1 MRILGA
7 VIAMTMAAGAI
18 AQSLDDGFEALR
30 RLDFDRAHAVF
41 SEHAL
46 AGDVTAQIELGF
58 MNAIG
63 EGIPENRVEAYKWF
77 DVAARGGDVFAAQLR
92 DTLAG
97 RMSAEEIAE
106 GKARAEA
113 FTPR

>member
-1 MRILGA
+1 MRILA
-7 VIAMTMAAGAI
+7 VLFAMIMASGVFAE
-18 AQSLDDGFEALR
+18 SLEDGFEALR
-30 RLDFDRAHAVF
+30 RLDFERAHAVF

-46 AGDVTAQIELGF
+46 AGDATAQIELGF
-58 MNAIG
+58 MTAIG

-77 DVAARGGDVFAAQLR
+77 DVAARGGDTFAAQLR

-106 GKARAEA
+106 G
-113 FTPR
+113 